1 MDAQDLIKDEFGP
14 VDEHGKRLT
23 TWYAQG
29 RSDGLGDR
37 LLMFDNTSAPSWE
50 ILRFKPDLAADAKF
64 ETELRHRVEQLSTFR
79 HAAFPVVRP
88 ITELDLDQEL
98 AVVSTYTSGVCLS
111 EGLKKPRSAM
121 FAVRLLKQLV
131 PAIAALQQ
139 HGPGIAHGAITLDRL
154 VLTAE
159 GRLIVREHMVGSA
172 LERLQRSAAT
182 LWSEFG
188 LIAPSTP
195 GAISLGPRCDVVQ
208 MALAALSLMM
218 GRRIGL
224 DEYPRQV
231 PAMLDSIE
239 DRSLWHEPE
248 TFRALRAWLER
259 ALLQLS
265 DRVFESARDADA
277 ALGDLKEEPA
287 RTNDH
292 SSIVIAQRRA
302 AHETPPP
309 PRQSPPIPSSPNT
322 TTLRVPEAMY
332 EAPTSA
338 RSSRRWSAAWFRDAR
353 MLRWAAA
360 VVAVLAVGEA
370 AFIGELLRP
379 GSSDR
384 ANQPVTT
391 ASSPPPRVTNPTGD
405 QPRLTPLHT
414 DTSLEPPNNALPTLA
429 VTSGRPPVGELRAA
443 SAIKD
448 TPAAAGRSAATP
460 AAGAPQ
466 RSGGFRISAPVE
478 VHVLDGERLLG
489 SSADGPI
496 IAAAG
501 RHEFE
506 FVNSAIGYR
515 ARRVVDVKAGEIT
528 SVSVTVPNGTLNV
541 NATPW
546 AAVWIDGTP
555 YGDTPLG
562 NLSVA
567 PGEHEV
573 VFRHPQ
579 FGERRERAIVRT
591 ETTTRVAV
599 NFR

>member
-23 TWYAQG
+23 TWYAPG
-29 RSDGLGDR
+29 HSDGLGDR

-50 ILRFKPDLAADAKF
+50 ILRFNSELAADARF
-64 ETELRHRVEQLSTFR
+64 ETELRHRVEQLHTFR
-79 HAAFPVVRP
+79 HAAFPIVRP
-88 ITELDLDQEL
+88 ISELDLDQEL
-98 AVVSTYTSGVCLS
+98 AVVSTYASGVSLS

-159 GRLIVREHMVGSA
+159 GRLMVREHMVGSSI
-172 LERLQRSAAT
+172 ERLQPSAAT
-182 LWSEFG
+182 LWSQFG
-188 LIAPSTP
+188 LIAPTSP
-195 GAISLGPRCDVVQ
+195 GIVSLGPRCDVVQ

-218 GRRIGL
+218 GRRIAA

-248 TFRALRAWLER
+248 TFRSLRVWLER
-259 ALLQLS
+259 ALLQMS
-265 DRVFESARDADA
+265 DRGFETARDAYA
-277 ALGDLKEEPA
+277 ALGDVKEEPA
-287 RTNDH
+287 RSGEHASLYLT
-292 SSIVIAQRRA
+292 QRRTQDTPA
-302 AHETPPP
+302 PPP
-309 PRQSPPIPSSPNT
+309 PSRPTTSSPNI
-322 TTLRVPEAMY
+322 TTLRVPDAMY
-332 EAPTSA
+332 ETPTREDSA
-338 RSSRRWSAAWFRDAR
+338 RRSRMAWLRDAR
-353 MLRWAAA
+353 MLRWSAA
-360 VVAVLAVGEA
+360 VVGVLAIGEA
-370 AFIGELLRP
+370 AYIGRLLLR

-384 ANQPVTT
+384 GQRPVT
-391 ASSPPPRVTNPTGD
+391 AAPSQPRITTPAND
-405 QPRLTPLHT
+405 QPRITPLQA
-414 DTSLEPPNNALPTLA
+414 DTSLPPPTTALPTLA
-429 VTSGRPPVGELRAA
+429 VASAAASVGDLRAT

-448 TPAAAGRSAATP
+448 TAVQAGRSGATP
-460 AAGAPQ
+460 ATTQIPQ

-515 ARRVVDVKAGEIT
+515 ASRVVDIKAGEIT
-528 SVSVTVPNGTLNV
+528 AVSVTVPNGTLNV

-546 AAVWIDGTP
+546 AAVYIDGTP
-555 YGDTPLG
+555 YGETPLG
-562 NLSVA
+562 NLSIA

-579 FGERRERAIVRT
+579 FGDRRERVVVRT
-591 ETTTRVAV
+591 DTATRVAV